1 MLMLGCWRKYRFE
14 AHNLA
19 IKYLLDYRILN
30 CGEMYSH
37 HSRFFFVKAQ
47 LSVPFDDVT
56 FFEMF
61 RQARMSQE
69 RSAIDIILN
78 PGARA
83 T

>member
-1 MLMLGCWRKYRFE
+1 
-14 AHNLA
+14 
-19 IKYLLDYRILN
+19 
-30 CGEMYSH
+30 MYSH